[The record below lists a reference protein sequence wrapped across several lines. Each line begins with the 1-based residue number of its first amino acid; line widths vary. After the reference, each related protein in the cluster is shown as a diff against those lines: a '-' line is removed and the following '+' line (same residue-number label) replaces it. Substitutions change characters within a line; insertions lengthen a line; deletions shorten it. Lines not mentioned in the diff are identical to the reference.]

1 MGKSALILALAGL
14 IIMTSAHL
22 TQDSRQMETTQ
33 EEANYEGKVLAREIA
48 HSGFDVIERR
58 VRRNFTGVRGTWSR
72 IRNQEGH
79 YTISATGPAEGP
91 VVISS
96 TGVYRG
102 FEYTINGQLSRD
114 VVPVLDAFTVD
125 GDIDDFQFD
134 RNVVVSGL
142 DTNPDGTDGT
152 SEDVHAV
159 LATRTDAYDTFRNR
173 LIAANAPGVAAAPD
187 ILKGSPAF
195 NLPLF
200 AEAVRNYDGD
210 YLAKYTSDKKL
221 KNVTLGSRGDPG
233 IVLATKDFTFE
244 GRSKGYGILYALGD
258 VTFKDDALWE
268 GVVYAAKDGAEFQ
281 MEDDSKVY
289 GAVMISAYQPDE
301 TLPDNEG
308 DRGLP
313 GGHFDIDVF
322 NAPGQTKEQYHE
334 HQYDDDYDATGV
346 NLLSPTGC
354 GRGGLCWTTNL
365 ANESGIILDVV
376 NGSAGHGTYR
386 IRSQAGTGCTNGG
399 NGSSSSSTSWSGK
412 KSSKKGWSDDDDD
425 DGGGGS
431 SSCSSTQAIAAADLS
446 GNTQDGLA
454 GVVLDARK
462 VQEISF
468 DFTALCALRLS
479 TPGHVQ
485 QDATNRNGSFVV
497 RIYRATY
504 SGNQWRKGSLVYEL
518 AVYHHAGYGKW
529 VLEEAAQCAAQVG
542 AGETGD
548 VSEVVRYGNPID
560 ITMKNRARIQYSSRA
575 VRNLRS
581 LYEEFDFLEGGIV
594 RSQVRESV
602 RAIRP

>member
-159 LATRTDAYDTFRNR
+159 LATRTGAYNTFRTR
-173 LIAANAPGVAAAPD
+173 LTAANAPGVATAPD
-187 ILKGSPAF
+187 ILQGSPSL

-200 AEAVRNYDGD
+200 AETVRNYDGT
-210 YLAKYTSDKKL
+210 YLAKYTSDKTL
-221 KNVTLGSRGDPG
+221 KNITLGSRADPG
-233 IVLATKDFTFE
+233 IVYATKDFTFE

-258 VTFKDDALWE
+258 VTFKDDAVWE
-268 GVVYAAKDGAEFQ
+268 GVVYAAKDGTEFQ
-281 MEDDSKVY
+281 MEDDAKIY
-289 GAVMISAYQPDE
+289 GAVLISAYQPDE
-301 TLPDNEG
+301 VLPDG
-308 DRGLP
+308 QQDRGLP

-322 NAPGQTKEQYHE
+322 NGPNQQNEQYHE

-346 NLLSPTGC
+346 SLLSPTGC
-354 GRGGLCWTTNL
+354 GKGGLCWATNL

-376 NGSAGHGTYR
+376 NPAAGHGTFE
-386 IRSQAGTGCTNGG
+386 IRSQAGTGCVNGG
-399 NGSSSSSTSWSGK
+399 TGSTTTSGGWTGK
-412 KSSKKGWSDDDDD
+412 KSSKW
-425 DGGGGS
+425 
-431 SSCSSTQAIAAADLS
+431 SSTSGSTSTSGSCTSQAIPAVELTGSTQNGLS
-446 GNTQDGLA
+446 GVL
-454 GVVLDARK
+454 LDARK

-485 QDATNRNGSFVV
+485 QDASNRNSAFTV

-504 SGNQWRKGSLVYEL
+504 TGNHWTKGNLVYEL

-529 VLEEAAQCAAQVG
+529 VLEEAAQCAAQLD
-542 AGETGD
+542 ADATGD
-548 VSEVVRYGNPID
+548 VTQVVRYGNPVD